1 MAAPTSETIT
11 GPPRYTTMR
20 DSTQYAMGHVSAEFA
35 EALGMSGEEA
45 ESLIERAVRGAD
57 APADLVPAA

>member
-1 MAAPTSETIT
+1 MP
-11 GPPRYTTMR
+11 
-20 DSTQYAMGHVSAEFA
+20 QYAMGHVSAEFA

>member
-1 MAAPTSETIT
+1 MIRDILGT
-11 GPPRYTTMR
+11 GDVVRGSAEGQML
-20 DSTQYAMGHVSAEFA
+20 QYAMGHVSAEFA